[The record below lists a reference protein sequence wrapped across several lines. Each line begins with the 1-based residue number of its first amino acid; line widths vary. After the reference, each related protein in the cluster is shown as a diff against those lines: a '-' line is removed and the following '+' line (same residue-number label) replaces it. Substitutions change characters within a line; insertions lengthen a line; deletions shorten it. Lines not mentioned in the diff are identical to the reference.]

1 MKRVVEVKICGLTNA
16 DDVKAALEAGVDF
29 LGFVLYVRS
38 PRGVTATRLKRI
50 LDKIDG
56 GGKAVGVFVNESR
69 DRVEKIARDCGLCAV
84 QIQGDEKPTEF
95 IDMPVPVWRAVRFRN
110 GSFMPPPEKWRAE
123 RYVVDAAVPG
133 LYGGTG
139 VAADWHEAATLAA
152 GYPVMLAGGLTPEN
166 VGEAV
171 RIVKPLGVD
180 VASGVETEPGEKSY
194 TKMKQFIEAVKIIDS
209 PSTSL
214 RADRGRTENHEP
226 RTQNREP

>member
-1 MKRVVEVKICGLTNA
+1 MVKVKICGLTNS
-16 DDVKAALEAGVDF
+16 DDAMAALDLRADYI
-29 LGFVLYVRS
+29 GFILYSES
-38 PRGVTATRLKRI
+38 PRWITFAKLAHI
-50 LDKIDG
+50 LDKVDRTR
-56 GGKAVGVFVNESR
+56 KAIGVFVNEPR
-69 DRVEKIARDCGLCAV
+69 ANVEKIAVDCGLYAV
-84 QIQGDEKPTEF
+84 QIHGDEEPEEF
-95 IDMPVPVWRAVRFRN
+95 VDMPVPVWRAVRFRN

-194 TKMKQFIEAVKIIDS
+194 TKMKQFIEAVKSIDS